1 MKNIIVFDGGERAKR
16 KAKAMQGFRL
26 AMGQMLV
33 EGGEPGRNLDR
44 AAGVIGEAAGRGC
57 KVVVLPEC
65 LDLGWTHPSAAGLA
79 EPVPGAFTERLARE
93 ARAAGV
99 YVAAGLN
106 ERAGAR
112 LYNSAVLISPEGEIL
127 LTHRKINVLF
137 PDIYAVGDRLGVAE
151 TPLGMMGLDICADN
165 FPGAVVL
172 GSALARMGAECILSP
187 SAWAVTADHDN
198 TAASYGEA
206 WERSYSTLAHLY
218 DLTVVGVSNV
228 GPVTGGPWAGRK
240 CIGCSLAVGP
250 GPRVLAKGP
259 YGIDA
264 VALIEIDVERREDR
278 PRGTAFKA
286 HLERKGARAVSL
298 MGRVPPEGDSP

>member
-1 MKNIIVFDGGERAKR
+1 
-16 KAKAMQGFRL
+16 MQGFKL

-33 EGGEPGRNLDR
+33 EGGEPERNLDR
-44 AAGVIGEAAGRGC
+44 AAGVIGEAAGRSC
-57 KVVVLPEC
+57 RAVVLPEC
-65 LDLGWTHPSAAGLA
+65 LDLGWTHPSTTKLA

-93 ARAAGV
+93 ARAADV

-106 ERAGAR
+106 ERAGDR
-112 LYNSAVLISPEGEIL
+112 LYNSAVLISPKGKIL

-137 PDIYAVGDRLGVAE
+137 PDIYAIGDRLGVAE
-151 TPLGMMGLDICADN
+151 TPLGVMGLDICADN
-165 FPGAVVL
+165 FPDAIAL
-172 GSALARMGAECILSP
+172 GSSLARMGAEVILSP

-198 TAASYGEA
+198 AAEPYGEA
-206 WERSYSTLAHLY
+206 WERSYSTLAGLY

-264 VALIEIDVERREDR
+264 GALIEIDVERRGDR
-278 PRGTAFKA
+278 PKGTAFKA
-286 HLERKGARAVSL
+286 HLEKKGAREVTL
-298 MGRVPPEGDSP
+298 MGRVQPEGASR